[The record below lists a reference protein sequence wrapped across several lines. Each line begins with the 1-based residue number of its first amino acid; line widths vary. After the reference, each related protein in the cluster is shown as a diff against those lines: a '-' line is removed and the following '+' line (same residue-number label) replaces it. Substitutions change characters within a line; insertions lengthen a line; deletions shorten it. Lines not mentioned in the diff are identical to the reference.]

1 MICLGLN
8 YRPSSEH
15 MDTPPEIRETIAGV
29 MLKRLVEQFT
39 LTNRDTMT
47 FETAIASAP
56 PDERGHFKEAFQ
68 ALVEY
73 KLLAEKSG
81 EFFIT
86 QYGALFLEHAQP
98 TFERRQLPFTDEER
112 RSALNLLREAVSSDS
127 RFNFHTDKLSQPYKA
142 RPPVIP
148 EAAPAVTGAIWNWVG
163 LALLIFFVWGIF
175 KALTR

>member
-1 MICLGLN
+1 
-8 YRPSSEH
+8 

-98 TFERRQLPFTDEER
+98 TFERRQLPFTNEER

-148 EAAPAVTGAIWNWVG
+148 EAAPAGTGAIWNWVG